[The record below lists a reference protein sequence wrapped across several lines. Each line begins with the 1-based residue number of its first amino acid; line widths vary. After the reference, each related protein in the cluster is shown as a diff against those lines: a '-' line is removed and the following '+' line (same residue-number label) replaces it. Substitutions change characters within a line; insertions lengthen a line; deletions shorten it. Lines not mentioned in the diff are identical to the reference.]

1 MSDPG
6 VVAQL
11 PDWFQTYR
19 PLAGAR
25 MVACVHSCM
34 LGSLSH
40 HGARP
45 LALVGLCLAVAC
57 GRVETDEPTET
68 PLPTDVGED
77 APEKIDEPESDLE
90 CPDGLADV
98 PLVQPLE
105 IPASI
110 RGVRVLDPLIYSLE
124 GVTEEPLVSEI
135 AVPLALGT
143 EAPSAVSLK
152 LGSVFG
158 LECGA
163 PEGEFSIDSIEVLEG
178 DARVT
183 QTDDPSVVAVE
194 VEEAGDS
201 LVEVRG
207 LLSSASGSG
216 CSEEPLDVPLVYSL
230 LIQAEEFEWSVELT
244 EGCPSSIASARPLP
258 VRVRARDRAGQVVW
272 PMNIERPAL
281 SVSTSEGVELKER
294 DGSMGSASSAVLLG
308 LGAVPSVF
316 PVGAGTVTVSLAD
329 GSSSVDVRVHDPEEL
344 NDVYLDYWLSGI
356 IARGDWDLDDGG
368 SYRFTGGEQPRIDVR
383 ARWVALE
390 GTWLCGVPDAGDFW
404 ITSLTPDV
412 CPVESRTCRLD
423 DDSFFGSL
431 LHESIPVIANGTCT
445 LRVDAPAFA
454 GGAGASEQFSVDLTN
469 LDLAA
474 D

>member
-1 MSDPG
+1 MFRTFSH
-6 VVAQL
+6 
-11 PDWFQTYR
+11 R
-19 PLAGAR
+19 SAGR
-25 MVACVHSCM
+25 
-34 LGSLSH
+34 
-40 HGARP
+40 
-45 LALVGLCLAVAC
+45 LALVGLCFAVAC
-57 GRVETDEPTET
+57 GRVETDEPPET

-77 APEKIDEPESDLE
+77 APADVDEADSDLE
-90 CPDGLADV
+90 CPNGLADA
-98 PLVQPLE
+98 PLLQPLE
-105 IPASI
+105 FPASI
-110 RGVRVLDPLIYSLE
+110 RGVRVLDPLLHSTEVPTE
-124 GVTEEPLVSEI
+124 GPLLSEI
-135 AVPLALGT
+135 TVPLALGT
-143 EAPSAVSLK
+143 EAPNAVSLK
-152 LGSVFG
+152 LGSAFALG
-158 LECGA
+158 CDES
-163 PEGEFSIDSIEVLEG
+163 EGEFSIDSIEVLEG

-183 QTDDPSVVAVE
+183 PTEDPSIVAVE
-194 VEEAGDS
+194 AEEAGDS

-207 LLSSASGSG
+207 VLSSASGSG

-258 VRVRARDRAGQVVW
+258 VRVRARDKAGQVVW

-281 SVSTSEGVELKER
+281 SVSASEGVQLKER
-294 DGSMGSASSAVLLG
+294 DESLDSVSRAGLLG

-329 GSSSVDVRVHDPEEL
+329 GSSAVDVRVHAPEEL
-344 NDVYLDYWLSGI
+344 NDVYLDFWLSGI
-356 IARGDWDLDDGG
+356 IARGDRDLDDGG

-412 CPVESRTCRLD
+412 CPVESRTCRVD

-445 LRVDAPAFA
+445 LQIDAPAFA
-454 GGAGASEQFSVDLTN
+454 GGAGARQQFSVDLTN
-469 LDLAA
+469 LDLTA